1 MTFRL
6 IGKDVK
12 QTAKTE
18 NKHNNIRSNSGPNG
32 AHQNILVPE
41 VNVELGRRSLKPAPL
56 GRTDQIGHSTRKAVL
71 IAEAATL
78 NQNTATLNY
87 IFEPLRAQEI
97 LYN

>member
-1 MTFRL
+1 M
-6 IGKDVK
+6 K

-41 VNVELGRRSLKPAPL
+41 VNVELGKRSLKPAPL